1 LNLITSAPVWLLAV
15 LIAALLAGAIED
27 AVRLRISNI
36 TSLVVLAAGICAAV
50 LAGPSLSLWQN
61 GLVFCVILALGTA
74 AFAAGALGGGD
85 VKFLAALGIW
95 VDLIGGVWLVA
106 MVFIAGGF
114 LGAAYIASR
123 PYRRNKKQRIP
134 YGIAIAIGAFA
145 VMAMSRGW
153 LQHHP
158 RPLPPIP
165 TLRHSA

>member
-1 LNLITSAPVWLLAV
+1 LNLITSAPLWLIAV
-15 LIAALLAGAIED
+15 LIVALLAGAIED
-27 AVRLRISNI
+27 ALRLRISNI
-36 TSLVVLAAGICAAV
+36 TSVIVLAGGICAAV
-50 LAGPSLSLWQN
+50 LAGPSVSLWQN
-61 GLVFCVILALGTA
+61 ALVFCAILALGTA
-74 AFAAGALGGGD
+74 AFAAGLLGGGD

-106 MVFIAGGF
+106 LVFIAGGF

-123 PYRRNKKQRIP
+123 PYRSNKKQRIP
-134 YGIAIAIGAFA
+134 YGIAIAIGALA
-145 VMAMSRGW
+145 VIAMSRGW